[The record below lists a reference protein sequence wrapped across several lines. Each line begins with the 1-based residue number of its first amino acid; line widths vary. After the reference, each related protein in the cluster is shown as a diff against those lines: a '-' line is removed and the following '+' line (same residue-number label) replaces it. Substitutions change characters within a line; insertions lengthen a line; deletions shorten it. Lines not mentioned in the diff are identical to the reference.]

1 MRHVRQKLALCTAGV
16 LRKLNGIAQ
25 KKLSVDITCYVRCN
39 ADIVRL
45 HVARYYRRKRA
56 PERNIP
62 AVAGLERYIDRA
74 SGFGKGLYD
83 LIRGFF
89 INVFSERAYS
99 GAPRK
104 IACRESEHLFGVCA
118 DKAIFALALGLY

>member
-1 MRHVRQKLALCTAGV
+1 M
-16 LRKLNGIAQ
+16 
-25 KKLSVDITCYVRCN
+25 
-39 ADIVRL
+39 RL
-45 HVARYYRRKRA
+45 HAARYYRRKRA

-74 SGFGKGLYD
+74 SAAAVGFGKGLYD